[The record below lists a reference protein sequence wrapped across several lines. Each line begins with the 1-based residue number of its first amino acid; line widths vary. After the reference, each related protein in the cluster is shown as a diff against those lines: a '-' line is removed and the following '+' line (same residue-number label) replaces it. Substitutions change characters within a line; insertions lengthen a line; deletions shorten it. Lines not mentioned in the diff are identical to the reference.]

1 MTKQAYV
8 RQAANWAQVHGF
20 IDIKANTEGYPTPIA
35 YGRQQ
40 DGQSF
45 VPDVTGKQFDQKSYF
60 EVILKTNDV
69 DYLVSKL
76 KLLYQLASQSGGQ
89 LYLMAPKG
97 HVPFA
102 KSLVTDSRITAEVI
116 NLPTVATNS
125 PVISTATPG

>member
-8 RQAANWAQVHGF
+8 EQVAHWASVRGF
-20 IDIKANTEGYPTPIA
+20 LDIKANAEGYQKPIA

-45 VPDVTGKQFDQKSYF
+45 VPDVTGKQFDSKSYF

-76 KLLYQLASQSGGQ
+76 KLLYQLATLHGGQ

-97 HVPFA
+97 HSPFA
-102 KSLVTDSRITAEVI
+102 KAIAANNRIEAEVI
-116 NLPTVATNS
+116 NLS
-125 PVISTATPG
+125 